1 MNKKLFSSIPFI
13 QILFFII
20 MSTRCFATITVKT
33 ATAQQIKNKKT
44 GDKKTLAEMHELIGK
59 VLDKQGTLK
68 LGLNV

>member
-1 MNKKLFSSIPFI
+1 
-13 QILFFII
+13 